1 MTDSLGT
8 VRAELA
14 LKTIYYLI
22 AADGDEIL
30 DRIDE
35 ENIGWSAADDGRIV
49 YLIGKKV
56 YSFDARHL
64 GKVLEVDGRRAR
76 VLGPS
81 GVEGTYTL
89 TLPSLNYWSRSTEAR
104 FQPGQGPSRAARSD
118 HQ

>member
-35 ENIGWSAADDGRIV
+35 ENMAGR
-49 YLIGKKV
+49 
-56 YSFDARHL
+56 
-64 GKVLEVDGRRAR
+64 
-76 VLGPS
+76 
-81 GVEGTYTL
+81 
-89 TLPSLNYWSRSTEAR
+89 LPTTAGSST
-104 FQPGQGPSRAARSD
+104 
-118 HQ
+118 